1 MFSCRCVVKERDNK
15 NFWLSLI
22 MVPRIGDRVAA
33 RHSAVIYRVTDTL
46 FEDGSEDVILVVK
59 EV

>member
-1 MFSCRCVVKERDNK
+1 MFISCRCVTERDNE

-22 MVPRIGDRVAA
+22 SVPRIGDRVAS
-33 RHSAVIYRVTDTL
+33 RHSDVIYRVADTL
-46 FEDGSEDVILVVK
+46 FEDGSDDVILVVK